1 MKEKEAIK
9 NFKLAIKKYETK
21 RGKKLDDDQILFSWI
36 FYKSVLFT
44 NEMINQEEKENWK
57 LPKI

>member
-1 MKEKEAIK
+1 MQEKEAIK

-21 RGKKLDDDQILFSWI
+21 RGKKPGDDQVLFSWN
-36 FYKSVLFT
+36 FYKSFLFT
-44 NEMINQEEKENWK
+44 NEIITQEEKENWK